1 MPTRRTRSSSPKEQ
15 EMTQTQTIVNN
26 MINKYVEVYARAI
39 EAGYSTKDA
48 HEVVAKFFA
57 DGFKA
62 VA

>member
-1 MPTRRTRSSSPKEQ
+1 
-15 EMTQTQTIVNN
+15 MTQTQTIVNN